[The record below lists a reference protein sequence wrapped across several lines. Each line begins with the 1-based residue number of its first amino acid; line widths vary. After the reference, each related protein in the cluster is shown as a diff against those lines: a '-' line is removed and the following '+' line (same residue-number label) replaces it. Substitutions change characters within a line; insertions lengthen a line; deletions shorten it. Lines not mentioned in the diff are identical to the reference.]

1 MVIHLCT
8 PNAFVQLLWVF
19 LIALSFIFQIHF
31 LWHLQKPLKLLGK
44 HYTHNMSA
52 GSQRWGTSF
61 AVYRLYYDDITYIM
75 PEWCLQARYKL
86 QLDPTLEE
94 VKKLCN
100 TCRKFA
106 RTERVLFHYNG
117 HGVPKPTAN
126 GEIWVF
132 NKVNVAKTL
141 HKLLHCLSMC
151 VFDEVPFF
159 YFLCRVTHNIFRFP
173 LLILIHGW
181 KHLLYMFLTAQQLE
195 WLWKLFWR
203 YGIVPSNFYTY
214 TRYLKLKVIMM
225 ISYLFLLL
233 DCLIYSLWL
242 LMFTLAPRLEF

>member
-1 MVIHLCT
+1 MEDRDLINKIYYLLIVLEWESLSKINMVIHLCA

-19 LIALSFIFQIHF
+19 LIALSFIYLQIHF

-159 YFLCRVTHNIFRFP
+159 FYFLVQSYTQYIP
-173 LLILIHGW
+173 LPITDLDSWLKTPSIYVFDCSAAGMIV
-181 KHLLYMFLTAQQLE
+181 KAFLE
-195 WLWKLFWR
+195 VW
-203 YGIVPSNFYTY
+203 
-214 TRYLKLKVIMM
+214 
-225 ISYLFLLL
+225 
-233 DCLIYSLWL
+233 YSS
-242 LMFTLAPRLEF
+242 F